1 MYGSEIKNI
10 RLKIKKKL
18 FKHSLEKAILLLSKK
33 KPLKKSDPNDN
44 IHLCFK
50 LRTELFAWN
59 KIKCCLWTIILTKI
73 MLSDKRHNDNREP
86 WTKLHLCHHVHI
98 HTCEVML
105 CRFEHTPTNSFPIPQ
120 INATLCMF
128 SNITTKTNIHM
139 YSKDYLH

>member
-10 RLKIKKKL
+10 RLEIKKKL

-59 KIKCCLWTIILTKI
+59 KIKCCL
-73 MLSDKRHNDNREP
+73 
-86 WTKLHLCHHVHI
+86 
-98 HTCEVML
+98 
-105 CRFEHTPTNSFPIPQ
+105 
-120 INATLCMF
+120 
-128 SNITTKTNIHM
+128 
-139 YSKDYLH
+139 